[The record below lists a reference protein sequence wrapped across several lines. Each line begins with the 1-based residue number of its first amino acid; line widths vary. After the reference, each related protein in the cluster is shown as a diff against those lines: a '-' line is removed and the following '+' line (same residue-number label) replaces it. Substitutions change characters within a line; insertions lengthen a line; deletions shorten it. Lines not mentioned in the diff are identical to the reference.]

1 MVGMA
6 TIASRIPS
14 LPQRIPP
21 LQNGDCLTREEFERR
36 FDATPNLK
44 KAELIEG
51 VVYLPPPVSVEH
63 GQPHFDLITFLGI
76 YAANTPGVRG
86 AGDCSV
92 RMGPKNMPQ
101 PDVFLIIPRGGKT
114 RISKDKY
121 VEGPPELIAEVAAS
135 SASYDLHVKMDLYQ
149 RQGVQEYI
157 VWRVFE
163 QEIDWFVLSKNKF
176 KLLFPDSGGIFRSQI
191 FPGLWLDAP
200 ALLRGDFATVM
211 KVLKRGLRTKQ
222 HRDFVR
228 KLQANR

>member
-1 MVGMA
+1 MVAMA

-14 LPQRIPP
+14 SPQRIPP

-44 KAELIEG
+44 KAELIDA
-51 VVYLPPPVSVEH
+51 VVYMPPPVSVEH

-76 YAANTPGVRG
+76 YAANTPSVRG
-86 AGDCSV
+86 AGVCSV

-101 PDVFLIIPRGGKT
+101 PDVFLIIPSGGKT

-176 KLLFPDSGGIFRSQI
+176 KLLFPDSGGVFRSQI

-211 KVLKRGLRTKQ
+211 KVLKRGLQTKQ